1 MPICTESY
9 SVEGEFMVYYPD
21 NQTNEETRVHLYPN
35 PNNGDQVMLEYD
47 FLSDETVHI
56 ELFELS
62 GKKVLEQKGLQGGR
76 NSTPLSLPNLK
87 AGMYL
92 VNVFTDSD
100 RKIVRLIIY

>member
-9 SVEGEFMVYYPD
+9 SEEGEFMVYYPD
-21 NQTNEETRVHLYPN
+21 NPTDEKTRVHLYPN

-62 GKKVLEQKGLQGGR
+62 GKKVYEQKGLQGGR

-87 AGMYL
+87 GGMYL
-92 VNVFTDSD
+92 VNVFTNSE
-100 RKIVRLIIY
+100 RKIVRLIIH